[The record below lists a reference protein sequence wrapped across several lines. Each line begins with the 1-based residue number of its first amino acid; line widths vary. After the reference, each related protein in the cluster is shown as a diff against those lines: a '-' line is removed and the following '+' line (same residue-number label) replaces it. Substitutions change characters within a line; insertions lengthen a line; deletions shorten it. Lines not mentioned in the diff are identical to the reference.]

1 MKNILVEIA
10 KFIGSLFVTIVGPF
24 VLIVAGAGTAIY
36 GHIKDWTWLSSAG
49 IFVTIF
55 GVVALIKVFGL
66 DD

>member
-1 MKNILVEIA
+1 MKNFLVEVA
-10 KFIGSLFVTIVGPF
+10 KFIGGLFVSILGPF
-24 VLIVAGAGTAIY
+24 ILIIAGAGTAVF
-36 GHIKDWTWLSSAG
+36 GHLKDWTWLSSAG